1 MKKQNLFN
9 RLAGTLLLAGIF
21 LSACSNNDLEKENT
35 STGTRMLT
43 FNVSQSFNDSSDEPG
58 RGLSIT
64 PDTINQKFDMGLSM
78 EVIVEED
85 KKDQARNTTE
95 AVAVGTKVL
104 AFVIDAQANE
114 IYRIHQLE
122 VTSNNKLICEVPNR
136 EVWVIFYSYN
146 STTEMPIT
154 NLQEGD
160 KTTSVSI
167 QNEVS
172 TKDLIWAKTE
182 LITTASTNLGSIK
195 FSHLFSRVR
204 ICMNCDIGISGFQT
218 NFSNCKYQQAAI
230 NVINGTASPFGARSN
245 IQLNSDYFDSPQTTI
260 YSSYDLVTPTT
271 DITGQLNITNISN
284 SAISRT
290 IIIRNAVFQAGHS
303 YTINVKIKNEKI
315 VNGWQP
321 YYYLWDAKKPITS
334 EQYYYHSPKPVA
346 PKWPQPGEDEY
357 YNESSDIATYS
368 CKGCPT
374 VEDTKKIIE
383 NGVFWD
389 ANGPLWTDFEGRS
402 HTRGI
407 WVLTRNKLV
416 GTGEDILIN
425 TPYFIM
431 AAEDKHRNSDDYLFL
446 PIAGGRLGAGFASTL
461 NGIGAD
467 ASYWLNG
474 RGCFLVDFQNSL
486 VMIEP
491 ELTYPKDI
499 ANNIW
504 NY

>member
-9 RLAGTLLLAGIF
+9 RLAGNLLLAGIF

-85 KKDQARNTTE
+85 KKGQARNTTE

-136 EVWVIFYSYN
+136 ETWVVFYSYN
-146 STTEMPIT
+146 STTEMPTT

-167 QNEVS
+167 QNEAS

-182 LITTASTNLGSIK
+182 LITSASTNLGSIK

-230 NVINGTASPFGARSN
+230 DVINGTASPFGARSN
-245 IQLNSDYFDSPQTTI
+245 IQLNSDYFNSPQTTI

-271 DITGQLNITNISN
+271 GITGQLNITNISN
-284 SAISRT
+284 TAISRM
-290 IIIRNAVFQAGHS
+290 IIISNAVFQAGHS
-303 YTINVKIKNEKI
+303 YTINVKIKNDKI

-321 YYYLWDAKKPITS
+321 YHYLWDAKKPLPTNITNDW
-334 EQYYYHSPKPVA
+334 
-346 PKWPQPGEDEY
+346 WPEPGDDEY
-357 YNESSDIATYS
+357 YNEASDIATHS
-368 CKGCPT
+368 CKGCPST
-374 VEDTKKIIE
+374 EIGKKIIA
-383 NGVFWD
+383 NGALWD
-389 ANGPLWTDFEGRS
+389 ENGPLWTAYNGTS
-402 HTRGI
+402 YTTGI
-407 WVLTRNKLV
+407 WILKKDKLV
-416 GTGEDILIN
+416 SAGEYDGWSN
-425 TPYFIM
+425 VTM
-431 AAEDKHRNSDDYLFL
+431 EKAEDVHRNSDDYVFLPAAGGFATRDGLGGVGFGVPVGEGAAYWLDKGTYLIYYLFL
-446 PIAGGRLGAGFASTL
+446 EYSYIYIQQGLPIHFG
-461 NGIGAD
+461 
-467 ASYWLNG
+467 
-474 RGCFLVDFQNSL
+474 
-486 VMIEP
+486 
-491 ELTYPKDI
+491 
-499 ANNIW
+499 NNIW